1 MATPNPLFGKPQ
13 ASPAEAAAQPQPA
26 EPTVEELIAQ
36 QAVNLKDVA
45 GASQMYIAV
54 SASIAPHISTEA
66 FKIYRQKLLEQ
77 SGSPTDPIEIMLIEQ
92 IALAHFHIGRLHLK
106 SCSTAQGPLAVAYA
120 DAATR
125 LTAEFRRSALALE
138 DYRAKQIVRKGL
150 AATMDTPAL
159 AAPPEQNGKPPR
171 TKAQRKPAVV
181 TKVDGNGHGEI
192 PECLRKRMNPTLEK
206 SGLGASI
213 N

>member
-13 ASPAEAAAQPQPA
+13 ASPAEAAPQPPA

-66 FKIYRQKLLEQ
+66 FKIYRQTLLEQ
-77 SGSPTDPIEIMLIEQ
+77 SGSPSDPMEIMLIEQ
-92 IALAHFHIGRLHLK
+92 IALAHFHIGRLHLR
-106 SCSTAQGPLAVAYA
+106 SCSATDGNLAVAFS

-125 LTAEFRRSALALE
+125 LTAEFRRSVVALE
-138 DYRAKQIVRKGL
+138 EYRAKQIARK
-150 AATMDTPAL
+150 AATVDTPAL
-159 AAPPEQNGKPPR
+159 AAPHKRNGKPPR
-171 TKAQRKPAVV
+171 TKAQRKPAVA
-181 TKVDGNGHGEI
+181 KVEGNRRGEI
-192 PECLRKRMNPTLEK
+192 PECLRRRMHPTLEK

>member
-1 MATPNPLFGKPQ
+1 MSHRDPLSGNPKAKKDPE
-13 ASPAEAAAQPQPA
+13 SPPSSPPAA
-26 EPTVEELIAQ
+26 PTLEEIIAQ
-36 QAVNLKDVA
+36 QAENLKDVT

-54 SASIAPHISTEA
+54 SSSIAPQISTAA

-77 SGSPTDPIEIMLIEQ
+77 AGSPTDPIEIMLIEQ

-106 SCSTAQGPLAVAYA
+106 SCSTAQAPLAVAYT

-138 DYRAKQIVRKGL
+138 DYRAKQIARCQAMTGGVPVQEPETKTTPERMSKARKKETTAKMKL
-150 AATMDTPAL
+150 TATKEM
-159 AAPPEQNGKPPR
+159 PEW
-171 TKAQRKPAVV
+171 
-181 TKVDGNGHGEI
+181 
-192 PECLRKRMNPTLEK
+192 LRKRVNPTLDE
-206 SGLGASI
+206 SSLVASV

>member
-1 MATPNPLFGKPQ
+1 MATPNPLFDKPQ
-13 ASPAEAAAQPQPA
+13 ASTAEAATQPPA
-26 EPTVEELIAQ
+26 EPTVAELIAQ
-36 QAVNLKDVA
+36 QAVNLQDVA

-66 FKIYRQKLLEQ
+66 FTIYRQKLLEQ
-77 SGSPTDPIEIMLIEQ
+77 SGSPSDPMEIMLIEQ
-92 IALAHFHIGRLHLK
+92 IALAHFHIGRLHLR
-106 SCSTAQGPLAVAYA
+106 SCSATDGNLAVAFA

-125 LTAEFRRSALALE
+125 LTAEFRRSVLALE
-138 DYRAKQIVRKGL
+138 EYRAKQIARKGL
-150 AATMDTPAL
+150 AATLDTPAP

-171 TKAQRKPAVV
+171 TKAKRKPAVPE
-181 TKVDGNGHGEI
+181 VDGNRRGEI

>member
-1 MATPNPLFGKPQ
+1 MESPKPLQGKPQ
-13 ASPAEAAAQPQPA
+13 ASPVKPQPV
-26 EPTVEELIAQ
+26 EPTIEEIIAQ

-54 SASIAPHISTEA
+54 SSSIAPDISTEA

-77 SGSPTDPIEIMLIEQ
+77 AGSPTDPIEIMLIEQ
-92 IALAHFHIGRLHLK
+92 IALAHFHIGRLHLR
-106 SCSTAQGPLAVAYA
+106 SCSTADGLLSVAFA

-138 DYRAKQIVRKGL
+138 DYRAKQIARRQALTGSAPVREPESK
-150 AATMDTPAL
+150 ATPERISKPRKKESTAKLKSPETKETP
-159 AAPPEQNGKPPR
+159 EW
-171 TKAQRKPAVV
+171 
-181 TKVDGNGHGEI
+181 
-192 PECLRKRMNPTLEK
+192 LRKRMYSTLDE
-206 SGLGASI
+206 SSLAASI

>member
-1 MATPNPLFGKPQ
+1 LTFFNTDSRMGRAVCLVERRRESGIQ
-13 ASPAEAAAQPQPA
+13 LI
-26 EPTVEELIAQ
+26 EPSTIPIQ
-36 QAVNLKDVA
+36 TD
-45 GASQMYIAV
+45 IAV

-66 FKIYRQKLLEQ
+66 FKIYRQTLLEQ
-77 SGSPTDPIEIMLIEQ
+77 SGSPSDPIEIMLIEQ
-92 IALAHFHIGRLHLK
+92 IALAHFHIGRLHLR
-106 SCSTAQGPLAVAYA
+106 SCSAADGTLAVAFA

-138 DYRAKQIVRKGL
+138 EYRAKQIARKGL
-150 AATMDTPAL
+150 AATMDRPAL
-159 AAPPEQNGKPPR
+159 AAPLEQNGKPPR
-171 TKAQRKPAVV
+171 TKAKRKPAVA
-181 TKVDGNGHGEI
+181 KVDGNGHGEI

>member
-1 MATPNPLFGKPQ
+1 MATPNPLLGKPR
-13 ASPAEAAAQPQPA
+13 AAPAKPAAAKTPPA
-26 EPTVEELIAQ
+26 EPTIEEIIAQ

-54 SASIAPHISTEA
+54 SSSIAPDISTEA
-66 FKIYRQKLLEQ
+66 FKQYRRTLLEQ
-77 SGSPTDPIEIMLIEQ
+77 AGSPTDPIEVMIIEQ

-106 SCSTAQGPLAVAYA
+106 SCSTAQAQLAVAFA

-138 DYRAKQIVRKGL
+138 DYRAKQIARHEAAAGNASVQEPELKATPERIAKPRKKEP
-150 AATMDTPAL
+150 AAKMKSPETEETP
-159 AAPPEQNGKPPR
+159 EW
-171 TKAQRKPAVV
+171 
-181 TKVDGNGHGEI
+181 
-192 PECLRKRMNPTLEK
+192 LRKRMYPTMDESLT
-206 SGLGASI
+206 ASV

>member
-1 MATPNPLFGKPQ
+1 MAASNPLFGKSK
-13 ASPAEAAAQPQPA
+13 ATSAKPAPAKTPPA
-26 EPTVEELIAQ
+26 EPTIEEIVAQ

-54 SASIAPHISTEA
+54 SSSIAPDISTEA
-66 FKIYRQKLLEQ
+66 FKQYRSTLLQ
-77 SGSPTDPIEIMLIEQ
+77 QAGSPTDPIEIMLIEQ

-106 SCSTAQGPLAVAYA
+106 SCSTAQAQLAVAFA

-138 DYRAKQIVRKGL
+138 DYRAKQLARFQAMAGSVPVVEPEPKATREHTSRARKKQ
-150 AATMDTPAL
+150 AAAKMKPTENEETP
-159 AAPPEQNGKPPR
+159 EW
-171 TKAQRKPAVV
+171 
-181 TKVDGNGHGEI
+181 
-192 PECLRKRMNPTLEK
+192 LRKRMHPTMDEALA
-206 SGLGASI
+206 ASV

>member
-1 MATPNPLFGKPQ
+1 MGTPNQLQSKPQ
-13 ASPAEAAAQPQPA
+13 TSPAQPDIA
-26 EPTVEELIAQ
+26 KPTLEEIIAQ
-36 QAVNLKDVA
+36 QAVNLKDVT
-45 GASQMYIAV
+45 GAAQLYIAV
-54 SASIAPHISTEA
+54 TSSIAPDISTAA

-106 SCSTAQGPLAVAYA
+106 SCSTAQAPLAIAFA

-138 DYRAKQIVRKGL
+138 DYRAKQIARCQGGGNVSVQEPESESEPEPKATPERVSKARKKES
-150 AATMDTPAL
+150 TSRKEN
-159 AAPPEQNGKPPR
+159 PENK
-171 TKAQRKPAVV
+171 
-181 TKVDGNGHGEI
+181 EM
-192 PECLRKRMNPTLEK
+192 PEWLRKRMNPTMDESLAT
-206 SGLGASI
+206 SV